1 MNKLKLASALLF
13 FVQFLTLAQ
22 IAELIDSNTTA
33 SARRKFKENLISNTI
48 EKNLQLP
55 LNKENEKHW
64 MSAFWGME
72 LIFYKNKDIESS
84 IRKALNDYPNRTD
97 EFNRAALEAGYTLF
111 TIELIKEHER
121 ILKQTNVPK
130 HFAMAFNYLNRIKPS
145 KYNQNQFEALV
156 WNNFMS
162 WKDDPILF
170 MLYSKL
176 FYSHNNLPRPSLVDL
191 FSHNFGEGKTILFSI
206 QRKNR
211 DYPGLLLIRK
221 PDGKFLR
228 DDNGSIFHISQ
239 LARSINNLPGYLTN
253 GNTPQ
258 GIFSIQ
264 GIDTSQNVFIG
275 RTPNIQLVLPYET
288 DAKQF
293 LHTNNNLVWGEN
305 LYKSL
310 LPVTWQDYTP
320 IYEAFYAGKAG
331 RNEIIAHG
339 TTIDLDFYVGQLFYP
354 HTPTLGCL
362 CTVEIWSTEDG
373 KRVYSD
379 QAVLI
384 NEVKKLNIING
395 YLVVVEI
402 DDKNSAVTLN
412 NILPAVLH
420 AEKIFVKLK
429 E

>member
-1 MNKLKLASALLF
+1 MNKLQLVSILLF
-13 FVQFLTLAQ
+13 FVQFIVLAQ
-22 IAELIDSNTTA
+22 IPELIDSNTTA
-33 SARRKFKENLISNTI
+33 SARKKFRENIISNTI

-55 LNKENEKHW
+55 LNRENEKHW

-72 LIFYKNKDIESS
+72 FILYKNKDIESS

-97 EFNRAALEAGYTLF
+97 EFNRTALEVAYTLYPN
-111 TIELIKEHER
+111 ELIKEHEK
-121 ILKQTNVPK
+121 ILKQTSVPK
-130 HFAMAFNYLNRIKPS
+130 HFAIAFSYLNRLKPS
-145 KYNQNQFEALV
+145 KYNQNHFEAFV
-156 WNNFMS
+156 RNNFQD
-162 WKDDPILF
+162 WQDNPILF

-191 FSHNFGEGKTILFSI
+191 FSHNFGEGKTILFSL

-228 DDNGSIFHISQ
+228 IDNGYIFHVSQ
-239 LARSINNLPGYLTN
+239 LARSINNLPGFLTN

-275 RTPNIQLVLPYET
+275 RTPNIQLVLPYEV
-288 DAKQF
+288 DAKKF
-293 LHTNNNLVWGEN
+293 LHTNDNFEWDKN

-310 LPVTWQDYTP
+310 LPVSWRNYTS

-339 TTIDLDFYVGQLFYP
+339 TTIDLDFYAGQPYYP

-384 NEVKKLNIING
+384 NEMKKLNTING

-402 DDKNSAVTLN
+402 DDKSSAVTLN
-412 NILPAVLH
+412 DILPDVLH
-420 AEKIFVKLK
+420 AEKFFVKLK